1 MNEEDKAASDEKQ
14 KPSGVRQFIVMAIV
28 LTIAAVVC
36 AVFIFSEI
44 SRIDTSALEPRKIPM
59 PAPVASVIAPAP
71 PLPSSSAEAEDVRTA
86 PANSNTEDAKPV
98 AAPAAS
104 PAK

>member
-1 MNEEDKAASDEKQ
+1 MNEKDEAASDERR
-14 KPSGVRQFIVMAIV
+14 KPSGVRQFLVMAIV

-36 AVFIFSEI
+36 AAFIFREI
-44 SRIDTSALEPRKIPM
+44 SRIGTSALEPRKIPT
-59 PAPVASVIAPAP
+59 PAPVASATASAP
-71 PLPSSSAEAEDVRTA
+71 PLPSSSAKAENVRTA
-86 PANSNTEDAKPV
+86 PANSKTEEAKPV